1 MQLDLRREIGGGMR
15 AKVVRVLDAAG
26 VGVITLLDLFLEVL
40 VYGAGV
46 VQHLYEYTT
55 RMITNCKSALC
66 DINTHIV

>member
-46 VQHLYEYTT
+46 VQAVL
-55 RMITNCKSALC
+55 
-66 DINTHIV
+66 